1 FLGPNGAGKSTTIS
15 MLCTLL
21 KPTAGSASVAGID
34 VVHDPARVR
43 QPIGLVF
50 QDPSLDDQ
58 LTGRENLEFH
68 AFIYSVPAE
77 HRRERIDKM
86 LELLQL
92 SDRASSQVRTY
103 SGGMKRRLEI
113 ARGMLHEP
121 QILFLDEPTLGLDP
135 QTRRNIWTH
144 LNDLRART
152 GVTIFMTTHYMD
164 EAEFCDRIAII
175 DKGQIVAL
183 GTPDQLKAMVGG
195 DVVTM
200 TSSKAEDAVEEI
212 QKVLGVVPTRDD
224 GTLRMEVPAGRKFG
238 SRSGL
243 SYIQFVFPG
252 IIGMSILFT
261 SIFGAMSIVWDRE
274 FGFLKEVLVAPI
286 DRWAVAIGKAL
297 GGTTQAM
304 IQGLILLV
312 LAPFVGVKL
321 SLLTILEVVPLAF
334 VLAFGLSAFGV
345 LLASMMKSLQ
355 GFQVVMNFLMM
366 PMFFL
371 SGALFPLTNLP
382 GWMTFVT
389 RIDPASYGIDPVRRV
404 ILSNSG
410 LPSAAI

>member
-1 FLGPNGAGKSTTIS
+1 MSESTAVILAKGLVKTYGELEAVRGIDLEVKQGEIFGFLGPNGAGKSTTIS

-21 KPTAGSASVAGID
+21 RPTAGSASVAGID

-43 QPIGLVF
+43 QRIGLVF

-68 AFIYSVPAE
+68 AFIYSVPSE
-77 HRRERIDKM
+77 IRNERITKM
-86 LELLQL
+86 LDLLQL
-92 SDRASSQVRTY
+92 TDRAGSQVRTY

-164 EAEFCDRIAII
+164 EAEYCDRIAII

-200 TSSKAEDAVEEI
+200 TSSQPEDALEEI

-224 GTLRMEVPAGRKFG
+224 GTLRMEVPDGRKFVP
-238 SRSGL
+238 RL
-243 SYIQFVFPG
+243 V
-252 IIGMSILFT
+252 
-261 SIFGAMSIVWDRE
+261 RE
-274 FGFLKEVLVAPI
+274 LTVPVDTVSLRRPSLDDVFLKLTGRAIRDEEASTQ
-286 DRWAVAIGKAL
+286 DRMR
-297 GGTTQAM
+297 AM
-304 IQGLILLV
+304 AGR
-312 LAPFVGVKL
+312 
-321 SLLTILEVVPLAF
+321 
-334 VLAFGLSAFGV
+334 
-345 LLASMMKSLQ
+345 
-355 GFQVVMNFLMM
+355 
-366 PMFFL
+366 
-371 SGALFPLTNLP
+371 
-382 GWMTFVT
+382 WM
-389 RIDPASYGIDPVRRV
+389 GRRR
-404 ILSNSG
+404 
-410 LPSAAI
+410 